1 MIRRACLRMPP
12 MGVVVMLMLAIP
24 ASPMA
29 GARAPSALLQDM
41 QLRVEVQV
49 EERHPLVLTLA
60 MVA

>member
-1 MIRRACLRMPP
+1 MPP
-12 MGVVVMLMLAIP
+12 MGVVVMLMVAIP

-49 EERHPLVLTLA
+49 EERHSLVLTLA